1 MSFKIYQDKVFIEKN
16 KNYKMGGIILS
27 LILVNLNMTTHN
39 KLNSNIYR
47 NLYAHINKNIYIY
60 ISNVILRVTR
70 DPFKEY

>member
-1 MSFKIYQDKVFIEKN
+1 MFIEKN
-16 KNYKMGGIILS
+16 KNYKMGGIILG

-39 KLNSNIYR
+39 KLNSNIYT